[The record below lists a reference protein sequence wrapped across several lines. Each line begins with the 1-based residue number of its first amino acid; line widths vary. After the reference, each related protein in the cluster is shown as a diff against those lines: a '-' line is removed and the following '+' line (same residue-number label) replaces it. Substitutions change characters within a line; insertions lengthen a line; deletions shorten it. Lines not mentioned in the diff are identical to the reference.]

1 MKKKTRLTIMLC
13 TVAMLTACQSGK
25 PSQAAADTEAEDTTE
40 VKAAEPAEQTPVYD
54 TTDALTFGLRGH
66 VQRIVTECYS
76 TYESDGEL
84 KEGSVSSTSETTF
97 DQWGHVTRDEWG
109 NEYGYDADGNYY
121 RGNHTYTTVKRD
133 KAGRLQQYTDVE
145 PKSDDNDEN
154 QTLTFGYDK
163 SGRLAT
169 VKREGWTAHW
179 TEKYYYQSSNIYPS
193 KLEFNADYEGGGSS
207 SSTITYTYVRLDEQ
221 GNWTERTCVSSVT
234 ETEEDPWS
242 ENGEKAQVTETITI
256 EKRTIEYYD

>member
-25 PSQAAADTEAEDTTE
+25 PSQAAADTEDTTE

-97 DQWGHVTRDEWG
+97 DQWGHV
-109 NEYGYDADGNYY
+109 
-121 RGNHTYTTVKRD
+121 KRD

-163 SGRLAT
+163 LTSKATGRSAPAS
-169 VKREGWTAHW
+169 R
-179 TEKYYYQSSNIYPS
+179 Q
-193 KLEFNADYEGGGSS
+193 
-207 SSTITYTYVRLDEQ
+207 
-221 GNWTERTCVSSVT
+221 
-234 ETEEDPWS
+234 
-242 ENGEKAQVTETITI
+242 
-256 EKRTIEYYD
+256 